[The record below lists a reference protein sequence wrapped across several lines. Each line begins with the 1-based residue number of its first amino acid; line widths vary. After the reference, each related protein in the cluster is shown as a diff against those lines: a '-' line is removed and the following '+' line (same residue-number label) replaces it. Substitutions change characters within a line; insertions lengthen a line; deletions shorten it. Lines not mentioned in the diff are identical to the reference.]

1 MCVCASVPS
10 PLPTGLRRAKNFDTS
25 IPLPNFWLLK
35 RLLFWKTE
43 QSWKSQIPQILDC
56 LKILIFHWGARL
68 STFSWMDTVL
78 GYILKKLN
86 LYSLKNLATINFSA
100 RTVCLYNGI
109 DFLWINGYIW
119 KKPNLGGWI
128 SPNLFKFSHLFR
140 VLFLRFV
147 SIAKFTERH
156 FLKAQT
162 STLEFSEYL
171 KLN

>member
-100 RTVCLYNGI
+100 HCMFIKRHWFFMNQWVYLKEAKFWGLDFPKFVQIFAFVSGFIFTVCFNR
-109 DFLWINGYIW
+109 
-119 KKPNLGGWI
+119 KV
-128 SPNLFKFSHLFR
+128 HR
-140 VLFLRFV
+140 E
-147 SIAKFTERH
+147 A
-156 FLKAQT
+156 FLK
-162 STLEFSEYL
+162 STNQYSRIFGVL
-171 KLN
+171 KT